1 MFPFSATRFSRVVTQ
16 CLGHVSR
23 DQKWSFEYSLTLSPA
38 ARVVVTRTQ
47 CRDRY
52 GSWQVSL
59 AFLWPKSRR
68 FKCRATFLFF
78 LLLFPSCLERSPAI
92 DTVGSTL
99 LLIKKQ
105 KQKHC
110 FSVKQGSKVSAG
122 IYGYSRCFMIQD
134 QPTLPPCKQ
143 VLDWLGRE

>member
-1 MFPFSATRFSRVVTQ
+1 MFPFSAARFSRVVTQ
-16 CLGHVSR
+16 CLGHVTPRS
-23 DQKWSFEYSLTLSPA
+23 KMII
-38 ARVVVTRTQ
+38 RVQFHFITRTQ

-143 VLDWLGRE
+143 VLDWLGRGVE